1 MGIAIVLVKI
11 MPESPTSDLAQIK
24 REAEKKLIDHGAK
37 NLAVEEKPFAF
48 GLKVLFFKFAW
59 PEEKGTEII
68 EEMLSKIEEVSS
80 VTIEDFRRAFG

>member
-24 REAEKKLIDHGAK
+24 REAEKKLIHEGAK

-48 GLKVLFFKFAW
+48 GLKALFFKFAW

-68 EEMLSKIEEVSS
+68 EEMLSKVNEVSS